1 MLSVRSSTFFSRNV
15 SVARLSVST
24 SEASPLAADSCV
36 VNYFFTLPPTIFS
49 QVPSGT

>member
-1 MLSVRSSTFFSRNV
+1 MGRPS
-15 SVARLSVST
+15 
-24 SEASPLAADSCV
+24 AADAADGCM